1 MSLTIARASCDEHA
15 ILQQQAA
22 ATAVA
27 SHSDLHNSRRHE
39 HELQAGFPRDNA
51 TSSGVLEDN
60 GRFCEV
66 LNGTEVEG
74 FGVFVAPRMPDPEL
88 ELEDADEAQ
97 PRLK

>member
-1 MSLTIARASCDEHA
+1 MPILTRLFVGTNSTWDR
-15 ILQQQAA
+15 
-22 ATAVA
+22 
-27 SHSDLHNSRRHE
+27 LHD
-39 HELQAGFPRDNA
+39 LQAGFPGDNV